1 MEISGPL
8 QHGGIIAR
16 KNGIHCVSG
25 LIGEM
30 EIIKDGDPLNMMGA
44 MAL

>member
-25 LIGEM
+25 LIGERRSSKM
-30 EIIKDGDPLNMMGA
+30 VILWIWWEQWPC
-44 MAL
+44 